1 MPRFSKTH
9 CAITSAAIAMTSSAP
24 LANATGEGNLGGS
37 DVTGEPTREVG
48 VNLAPAKDY
57 QTGWVFLDV
66 MRTARPWLSQT
77 TEAPSGPWDTGATIN
92 LTSDGWPASLASG
105 QAASTLMCREIDGR
119 YPGGR
124 YVCLYEGE
132 GTIEFGFD
140 ATVVSRSPGRIEMDV
155 NPSEGGIFMT
165 IKSTNPANPARNIRV
180 IMPGYEDTYADKVFH
195 PRFIESLQPFST
207 IRFMD
212 WGSTNNSKVTS
223 WSQRTG
229 PNYYT
234 QQSRGG
240 VAIELMAELC
250 NQLNADGWFCVPHGA
265 DDDFVRQMAQTIADN
280 LEPGRKAYIEYSNE
294 IWNGGFSQYDYA
306 VDKAYELGIASQPW
320 TGAWRWTA
328 RRSVQIFDIV
338 DDILSPD
345 RLVRV
350 LAGQAAVPDVLRQI
364 TEWDDAGSH
373 ADVIAIAPYF
383 SGKAAEPEYYPAVLG
398 WSVDRVL
405 DEAGA
410 HLFKVQGW
418 VEQHAELAN
427 EHGLRLVGYE
437 GGQHLAPIGGT
448 PGFTDS
454 NFHTILKAANRSPR
468 MKELYYGYLWIWHN
482 AGGEQMCLFN
492 HISEPTKFG
501 SWGLLEY
508 QDQPWA
514 EAPKWHG
521 VLEYMIDYDALNTG
535 EDVRIPADLD
545 GDGIL
550 TTNDIGTFVQY
561 FVSADARADIN
572 NDGVVD
578 HGDVQAF
585 VDAFTAG

>member
-1 MPRFSKTH
+1 VPRSSRTQR
-9 CAITSAAIAMTSSAP
+9 AIA
-24 LANATGEGNLGGS
+24 LALLTLATPALATPVLAASGS
-37 DVTGEPTREVG
+37 VGEPTRAVG

-57 QTGWVFLDV
+57 QSGWVFVDV

-77 TEAPSGPWDTGATIN
+77 TQAPGGPWDTGAALS
-92 LTSDGWPASLASG
+92 LTANGWPASLESG

-119 YPGGR
+119 YPAGR

-140 ATVVSRSPGRIEMDV
+140 AKVVSKGPGRMELEVI
-155 NPSEGGIFMT
+155 PSEGGIFMT
-165 IKSTNPANPARNIRV
+165 IKATNPADPIRNVRV
-180 IMPGYEDTYADKVFH
+180 IMPGFEQTYTRQVFH

-212 WGSTNNSKVTS
+212 WGSTNNSSITS
-223 WSQRTG
+223 WGDRTG
-229 PNYYT
+229 PTYYT

-240 VAIELMAELC
+240 VAVELMAELC

-265 DDDFVRQMAQTIADN
+265 DDEYVREMARTIAAH
-280 LEPGRKAYIEYSNE
+280 LEPGRRAYIEYSNE
-294 IWNGGFSQYDYA
+294 VWNGGFKQYHYA
-306 VDKAYELGIASQPW
+306 VSKATELGFADQPW

-328 RRSVQIFDIV
+328 QRSVEIFDIM
-338 DDILSPD
+338 DDVLGPD

-350 LAGQAAVPDVLRQI
+350 LAGQAAVPDVLQTMI
-364 TEWDDAGSH
+364 GWNDAGLH

-383 SGKAAEPEYYPAVLG
+383 SGKAAEPAYYPEVLG

-405 DEAGA
+405 DEASA
-410 HLFKVQGW
+410 HLLKVQSW
-418 VEQHAELAN
+418 VKQHAALAQS
-427 EHGLRLVGYE
+427 HGLRLVGYE

-448 PGFTDS
+448 PAFEDT
-454 NFHTILKAANRSPR
+454 NFHALMTQANRSAR
-468 MKELYYGYLWIWHN
+468 MRDLYYGYLWIWHD

-508 QDQPWA
+508 QDQPWS

-521 VLEYMIDYDALNTG
+521 VVEYMIDYDAFNKGQDLSLL
-535 EDVRIPADLD
+535 ADLD

-550 TTNDIGTFVQY
+550 TNNDIAVFVQF
-561 FVSADARADIN
+561 FVAQDARADMN
-572 NDGVVD
+572 GDGVLD
-578 HGDVQAF
+578 FSDVTGFVEAF
-585 VDAFTAG
+585 VAG